1 MIQQIPTAYRAG
13 YEKARAD
20 SPELADEYVAHTLV
34 GDPEADALVN
44 SLAAASQEQQA
55 RFIRAGMEEDAEGLR
70 SAPQEVRD
78 FFERISTTPE
88 WFDSQVVN
96 AGCRKFHAYSDLFL
110 TAFVTDIIIQGFTTL
125 ISHSF
130 FITGRLTDRG
140 VRRLRQNIL
149 HLLEI
154 MLPGGLERHGEGW
167 KLSVRIRLIHA
178 RVRQQLLASE
188 DWDQEAH
195 GVPLSAANVA
205 LASCNFSGMML
216 RSAARIGARLNHDER
231 DSFMQIWRYTA
242 CLMGAPE
249 KLMFRNEAEACE
261 IFRVGYM
268 CEPPF
273 GLEAIAMANSVIN
286 SAPLVIGIQDRDER
300 KSLISYGYRLSRAL
314 LGDEL
319 ADELMFPKSRTA
331 GALLIL
337 RWQRRIQEILEAI
350 GKPLRRTAA
359 TGTGGARSK
368 NFMTMLD
375 ISVLDEDGI
384 SYRLPDQL
392 HGDASRW

>member
-1 MIQQIPTAYRAG
+1 MRVPVAYQPG
-13 YEKARAD
+13 YEKARA
-20 SPELADEYVAHTLV
+20 SNLELADKYIEYTLI
-34 GDPEADALVN
+34 GDPEADSLVN
-44 SLAAASQEQQA
+44 AIAAADQEQQA
-55 RFIRAGMEEDAEGLR
+55 EFIRAGMDEDEEALR
-70 SAPQEVRD
+70 AAPQAVGE
-78 FFERISTTPE
+78 FFDGIGTPPE
-88 WFDSQVVN
+88 WFDPEVVY

-110 TAFVTDIIIQGFTTL
+110 TAFVTDIIVRGFTTL
-125 ISHSF
+125 ISQSF

-140 VRRLRQNIL
+140 VRRLRQNIR

-167 KLSVRIRLIHA
+167 KLSVRIRLVHA

-195 GVPLSAANVA
+195 GMPLSAAHIA

-216 RSAARIGARLNHDER
+216 WAAGRIGARLNDEER

-242 CLMGAPE
+242 WLMGVPDA
-249 KLMFRNEAEACE
+249 LLFRDEAEARE

-273 GLEAIAMANSVIN
+273 GVEAIAMANSVIN
-286 SAPLVIGIQDRDER
+286 SAPLVIGIEDKDER
-300 KSLISYGYRLSRAL
+300 RDLLSYGYRLSRAL

-319 ADELMFPKSRTA
+319 ADQLMFPKSRTT
-331 GALLIL
+331 GALVYL
-337 RWQRRIQEILEAI
+337 RLRGRIQEVIDA
-350 GKPLRRTAA
+350 LRGPGQRAKGLRTQ
-359 TGTGGARSK
+359 

-375 ISVLDEDGI
+375 ISVLDEEGI
-384 SYRLPDQL
+384 SYRLPDEL

>member
-1 MIQQIPTAYRAG
+1 MY
-13 YEKARAD
+13 
-20 SPELADEYVAHTLV
+20 
-34 GDPEADALVN
+34 
-44 SLAAASQEQQA
+44 
-55 RFIRAGMEEDAEGLR
+55 
-70 SAPQEVRD
+70 
-78 FFERISTTPE
+78 
-88 WFDSQVVN
+88 

-110 TAFVTDIIIQGFTTL
+110 TAFVTDIIVRGFTTL
-125 ISHSF
+125 ISQSF

-140 VRRLRQNIL
+140 VRRLRQNIR

-167 KLSVRIRLIHA
+167 KLSVRLRLVHA
-178 RVRQQLLASE
+178 RVRQQLLVSE

-195 GVPLSAANVA
+195 GMPLSAAHIA

-216 RSAARIGARLNHDER
+216 WAAGRIGARLNDEER

-242 CLMGAPE
+242 WLMGVPDA
-249 KLMFRNEAEACE
+249 LIFRDEAEARE

-273 GLEAIAMANSVIN
+273 GVEAIAMANSVIN
-286 SAPLVIGIQDRDER
+286 SAPLVIGIEDKDER
-300 KSLISYGYRLSRAL
+300 KALLSYGYRLSRAL

-319 ADELMFPKSRTA
+319 ADQLMFPKSRTT
-331 GALLIL
+331 GALVYL
-337 RWQRRIQEILEAI
+337 RMRRRVQEVIDALRGPGQRAK
-350 GKPLRRTAA
+350 GLRTQ
-359 TGTGGARSK
+359 

-375 ISVLDEDGI
+375 ISVLDEEGI
-384 SYRLPDQL
+384 SYRLPDEL

>member
-1 MIQQIPTAYRAG
+1 MRVPVAYQPG
-13 YEKARAD
+13 YEKARA
-20 SPELADEYVAHTLV
+20 SNRELTDKYIEHTLI

-44 SLAAASQEQQA
+44 AIAAADQDQQA
-55 RFIRAGMEEDAEGLR
+55 EFIRAGMEEDAEALR
-70 SAPQEVRD
+70 SVPPAVRE
-78 FFERISTTPE
+78 FFDGVGTPPE
-88 WFDSQVVN
+88 WFDPEVVY

-110 TAFVTDIIIQGFTTL
+110 TAFVTDIIVRGFTTL
-125 ISHSF
+125 ISQSF

-140 VRRLRQNIL
+140 VRRLRQNIR

-167 KLSVRIRLIHA
+167 KLSVRIRLVHA
-178 RVRQQLLASE
+178 RVRQQLLISE

-195 GVPLSAANVA
+195 GMPLSAAHIA

-216 RSAARIGARLNHDER
+216 WAAGRIGARLNDEER

-242 CLMGAPE
+242 WLMGVPDA
-249 KLMFRNEAEACE
+249 LLFRDEAEARE

-273 GLEAIAMANSVIN
+273 GVEAIAMANSVIN
-286 SAPLVIGIQDRDER
+286 SAPLVIGIEDKDER
-300 KSLISYGYRLSRAL
+300 KALLSYGYRLSRAL

-319 ADELMFPKSRTA
+319 ADQLMFPKSRTT
-331 GALLIL
+331 GALVYL
-337 RWQRRIQEILEAI
+337 RLRRRIQEVIDA
-350 GKPLRRTAA
+350 LRGPGQRAKGLRTQ
-359 TGTGGARSK
+359 

-375 ISVLDEDGI
+375 ISVLDEEGI
-384 SYRLPDQL
+384 SYRLPDEL

>member
-1 MIQQIPTAYRAG
+1 MHINLDTKKPARPTP
-13 YEKARAD
+13 EIAD
-20 SPELADEYVAHTLV
+20 KYIEHTLI
-34 GDPEADALVN
+34 GDPEADFLVN
-44 SLAAASQEQQA
+44 AIAAADQEQQGE
-55 RFIRAGMEEDAEGLR
+55 FIRAGMDEDAEALHA
-70 SAPQEVRD
+70 APPAVGE
-78 FFERISTTPE
+78 FFDRIGTPPE
-88 WFDSQVVN
+88 WFDPEIVY

-110 TAFVTDIIIQGFTTL
+110 TAFVTDIIVRGFTTL
-125 ISHSF
+125 ISQSF

-140 VRRLRQNIL
+140 VRRLRQNIR

-167 KLSVRIRLIHA
+167 KLSVRLRLVHA

-195 GVPLSAANVA
+195 GMPLSAAHIA

-216 RSAARIGARLNHDER
+216 WAAGRIGARLNDEER
-231 DSFMQIWRYTA
+231 DSFMQIWRYA
-242 CLMGAPE
+242 AWLMGVPDA
-249 KLMFRNEAEACE
+249 LLFRDEAEARE

-273 GLEAIAMANSVIN
+273 GVEAIAMANSVIN
-286 SAPLVIGIQDRDER
+286 SAPLVIGIEDKDER
-300 KSLISYGYRLSRAL
+300 KALLSYGYRLSRAL

-319 ADELMFPKSRTA
+319 ADQLMFPKSRTT
-331 GALLIL
+331 GALVYL
-337 RWQRRIQEILEAI
+337 RMRRRIQEVIDA
-350 GKPLRRTAA
+350 LRGPGQRAKGLRTQ
-359 TGTGGARSK
+359 

-375 ISVLDEDGI
+375 ISVLDEEGI
-384 SYRLPDQL
+384 SYRLPDEL

>member
-1 MIQQIPTAYRAG
+1 MRIPVAYEPG
-13 YEKARAD
+13 YEKARA
-20 SPELADEYVAHTLV
+20 SNPELADKYIEHTLI

-44 SLAAASQEQQA
+44 AIAVADQEQQA
-55 RFIRAGMEEDAEGLR
+55 EFIRAGMDEDEETLR
-70 SAPQEVRD
+70 AAPQEVRE
-78 FFERISTTPE
+78 FFDRISTPPE
-88 WFDSQVVN
+88 WFDPEVVY

-110 TAFVTDIIIQGFTTL
+110 TAFVTDIIVRGFTTL
-125 ISHSF
+125 ISQSF

-140 VRRLRQNIL
+140 VRRLRQNIR

-167 KLSVRIRLIHA
+167 KLSVRIRLVHA
-178 RVRQQLLASE
+178 RVRQQLLVSE

-195 GVPLSAANVA
+195 GMPLSAAHIA

-216 RSAARIGARLNHDER
+216 RAAGRIGARLNGEER

-242 CLMGAPE
+242 WLMGVPDA
-249 KLMFRNEAEACE
+249 LIFRDEAEARE

-273 GLEAIAMANSVIN
+273 GVEAIAMANSVIN
-286 SAPLVIGIQDRDER
+286 SAPLVIGIEDKDER
-300 KSLISYGYRLSRAL
+300 KALLSYGYRLSRAL

-319 ADELMFPKSRTA
+319 ADQLMFPKSRTT
-331 GALLIL
+331 GALVYL
-337 RWQRRIQEILEAI
+337 RMRRRIQEIIEA
-350 GKPLRRTAA
+350 LRGPRQRAKGLRTQ
-359 TGTGGARSK
+359 

-375 ISVLDEDGI
+375 ISVLDEEGI
-384 SYRLPDQL
+384 SYRLPDEL
-392 HGDASRW
+392 HGDPSSW